1 MKVKFGHQ
9 LYVVS
14 LKKASPAV
22 GNAIYTISSE
32 ESNTCEPE
40 EEPTECIHISDEPD
54 EPDVPEIQFGD
65 GCLLTDEDMELVRA
79 AFPEKV
85 DQFLQEKVHNLFPIY
100 ATFRL

>member
-22 GNAIYTISSE
+22 GNATYTISSE

-40 EEPTECIHISDEPD
+40 EEPTECIHISD

-85 DQFLQEKVHNLFPIY
+85 DQFLQERLHNFFPVY
-100 ATFRL
+100 ATFRF